1 LPLEATERELR
12 NPVRALHFA
21 PVYDDDDDVQK
32 DNLLVQ
38 SLMIP

>member
-1 LPLEATERELR
+1 
-12 NPVRALHFA
+12 LHFA
-21 PVYDDDDDVQK
+21 PVYDDDEDDDDVHK

>member
-1 LPLEATERELR
+1 
-12 NPVRALHFA
+12 LHFA
-21 PVYDDDDDVQK
+21 PVYDDDEEDDDDVHK